1 MVVGFNSFTTLAR
14 TVLHQS
20 HVDGNEI
27 WSLEGG
33 GTATT
38 TDGLVTSNM
47 LRSSTSLLSWRIL
60 PTARSTSGISPLQH
74 RLSSSTPFP
83 FKPPPI
89 RQRLR
94 PLIPFFIYW
103 TIITS
108 LAVHLLRLRISSQE
122 ELDKRKAQVSV
133 LSDLVEKLARGEDVD
148 DDTVQ
153 RELEMVGLRERTAL
167 TRGMDGELRDTADVK
182 WLEVLFGKKR
192 SVTVSAEEDKEK
204 EEKTIEEWAQ
214 VINEATKSPS
224 PPPDTASSRPKIPEK
239 PMAQARRAP
248 SSNVYLG

>member
-1 MVVGFNSFTTLAR
+1 
-14 TVLHQS
+14 
-20 HVDGNEI
+20 
-27 WSLEGG
+27 
-33 GTATT
+33 
-38 TDGLVTSNM
+38 M
-47 LRSSTSLLSWRIL
+47 LRSLSTPTTLLRQRTI
-60 PTARSTSGISPLQH
+60 PLRKNVFHLSQQ
-74 RLSSSTPFP
+74 RLNSSSSTPFP

-122 ELDKRKAQVSV
+122 ELDKRKAQISV
-133 LSDLVEKLARGEDVD
+133 LSDLVEKLARGDDAE

-167 TRGMDGELRDTADVK
+167 TRTVDDELRDTADVR
-182 WLEVLFGKKR
+182 WYEVLFGKKR
-192 SVTVSAEEDKEK
+192 SVSLSAEEDREK
-204 EEKTIEEWAQ
+204 EEKAIEEWAQ
-214 VINEATKSPS
+214 VINEATKTPS
-224 PPPDTASSRPKIPEK
+224 SPPDTASSKPKLPERPI
-239 PMAQARRAP
+239 AQARRAP